1 MLLLQ
6 AFKFALALLCLIA
19 TTAALRRHTISNRT
33 TVHDDYTTTHG
44 LNARGLKGEHSRAWP
59 RRVSTTFLNGVL
71 RPVRYCYANEETF
84 RAIDCKVQA
93 AMKLMVGS
101 TGHQPNRSTLPLV
114 ELGNPQRSTSV
125 LLWSRLSEPGKLW
138 YLEQ

>member
-6 AFKFALALLCLIA
+6 AFKFALALLCLIT
-19 TTAALRRHTISNRT
+19 TTAALRCDTISNRT

-93 AMKLMVGS
+93 AMKLWS
-101 TGHQPNRSTLPLV
+101 
-114 ELGNPQRSTSV
+114 EALGTNQI
-125 LLWSRLSEPGKLW
+125 G
-138 YLEQ
+138 